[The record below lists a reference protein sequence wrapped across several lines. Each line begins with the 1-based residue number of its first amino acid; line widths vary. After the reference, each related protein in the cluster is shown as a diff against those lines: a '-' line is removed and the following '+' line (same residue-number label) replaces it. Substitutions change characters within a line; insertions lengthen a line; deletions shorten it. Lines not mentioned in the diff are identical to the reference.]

1 MALALLTNAILGA
14 VLQKLFQSEPKAET
28 CSYRSG
34 LPPEL
39 HLLLEDAESGRVPG
53 SSGKL
58 DQFSPGS
65 SLSPAALGM
74 FRNATGTALADTIS
88 SLQRVFLSSC
98 SLTANSHISLCCT
111 VHCIR
116 KVLQDQSCLC
126 GLPCCFM
133 KMIIRVATGLSK
145 SKHAFGSA
153 CLHKTCCYSCAA
165 RTL

>member
-1 MALALLTNAILGA
+1 MLSLVLSCKNSSRVSLKLRLAVTGVAS
-14 VLQKLFQSEPKAET
+14 LQSCIYCWRMQ
-28 CSYRSG
+28 RVG
-34 LPPEL
+34 
-39 HLLLEDAESGRVPG
+39 GRVPG
-53 SSGKL
+53 SGGKL

-65 SLSPAALGM
+65 SLSPAALRM
-74 FRNATGTALADTIS
+74 FWNATGTALADTIS
-88 SLQRVFLSSC
+88 SLRRVFLSSC
-98 SLTANSHISLCCT
+98 SLTANSHISLSCT

-126 GLPCCFM
+126 GLPCCFI
-133 KMIIRVATGLSK
+133 KMIIGVATGLSK